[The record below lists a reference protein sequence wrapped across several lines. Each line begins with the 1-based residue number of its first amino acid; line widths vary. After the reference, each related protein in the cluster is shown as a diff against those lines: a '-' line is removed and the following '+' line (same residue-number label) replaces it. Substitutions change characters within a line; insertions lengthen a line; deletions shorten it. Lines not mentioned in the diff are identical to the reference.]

1 MKLNEVYGGNYLKAE
16 DLKDRGEVR
25 CIIESVSVME
35 GDDGKKKAVL
45 HFRGKDKTLPLNIT
59 NANMVAEL
67 HGDETDDWEGKA
79 ITLYTCKVDF
89 QGKRVLAIRVKEAPS
104 QRQAQPVRASRP
116 TPPPP
121 PADDFDGDA
130 PVSDLTDEDIP
141 F

>member
-1 MKLNEVYGGNYLKAE
+1 MRLNEVYGGNYLKAE

-25 CIIESVSVME
+25 CTIESVSIME

-67 HGDETDDWEGKA
+67 YGDETDDWEGKS

-89 QGKRVLAIRVKEAPS
+89 QGKRVLAIRIKDALSSGNGSHQPAP
-104 QRQAQPVRASRP
+104 RP
-116 TPPPP
+116 SPPPP
-121 PADDFDGDA
+121 QEPLAVG
-130 PVSDLTDEDIP
+130 SELTDDDIP

>member
-1 MKLNEVYGGNYLKAE
+1 VRLNEVYGGNYLKAE

-25 CIIESVSVME
+25 CTIESVSIME

-67 HGDETDDWEGKA
+67 YGDETDDWEGKS

-89 QGKRVLAIRVKEAPS
+89 QGKRVLAIRIKDALSSGNGSHQPAP
-104 QRQAQPVRASRP
+104 RP
-116 TPPPP
+116 SPPPP
-121 PADDFDGDA
+121 QEPLAVG
-130 PVSDLTDEDIP
+130 SELTDDDIP